1 MSNHIDL
8 ENMASMD
15 DLLSQST
22 AAEIAEIK
30 EDKLVT
36 GRIAAKNENG
46 VLLDI
51 GFKSEAFI
59 NRAELGEKW
68 ETISIGDELEVY
80 LERMDDEENF
90 PSVSLRKAEIQKS
103 WDSIVQNYNEG
114 DVIKGTIKNRVKGGL
129 IVDVGVEAFLPGSQV
144 DLGQVRN
151 LDDFLGIED
160 DFKILKIN
168 GERRNIVLSRRELLE
183 AARAEQR
190 AALLEE
196 LVPNTRRIGKVKN
209 ITEFGAFVDLNGMD
223 GLLHITDMSWKRISH
238 PSEVVQVDQEIEVMI
253 LDVDKARQRVSLGL
267 KQLEGLSL
275 IHI

>member
-15 DLLSQST
+15 DLLSQGT

-80 LERMDDEENF
+80 LERMDDEE
-90 PSVSLRKAEIQKS
+90 K
-103 WDSIVQNYNEG
+103 
-114 DVIKGTIKNRVKGGL
+114 
-129 IVDVGVEAFLPGSQV
+129 LPV
-144 DLGQVRN
+144 
-151 LDDFLGIED
+151 
-160 DFKILKIN
+160 
-168 GERRNIVLSRRELLE
+168 RELAQGRNPEELGFD
-183 AARAEQR
+183 RAELQ
-190 AALLEE
+190 
-196 LVPNTRRIGKVKN
+196 
-209 ITEFGAFVDLNGMD
+209 
-223 GLLHITDMSWKRISH
+223 
-238 PSEVVQVDQEIEVMI
+238 
-253 LDVDKARQRVSLGL
+253 
-267 KQLEGLSL
+267 
-275 IHI
+275 